1 MSSRL
6 DLVLRKCPG
15 HEEGIRLL
23 ASRDPS
29 GNLKYLDW
37 GAKILVSKQALALE
51 VADVLELFHKFQG
64 RYFGKRR
71 EQRVRPDIYTY
82 HPQDLAALRDN
93 LLKIKRT
100 QDRKRRTR
108 ERLYR
113 IEGEIETDVVY
124 DSPDLIVRHIKNKQ
138 ASVHYGLGTKWCIA
152 MLREG
157 YFEDY
162 ETQNATFFFFER
174 KKPLKDDLDKVAI
187 MVPRNVPHND
197 ATVEA
202 FTTLDQRVDMFS
214 LAKTFGVRVFD
225 IFKEVYERSERYPGS
240 AMFRICSGNAT
251 REELE
256 LAFARVA
263 KGTPETVRM
272 TLRAICCNDA
282 TPQSVLEEIVHRASE
297 LYVSATKTEAGRVSA
312 RRRDLNASELVR
324 DVMAA
329 TVIHPNTS
337 DDLRAEVTKDLRRR
351 RVKIDTIFREMRQGQ
366 IEVAYD
372 WVGRK
377 ARMSRGKYL
386 RLRREPTVAQLLT
399 NAQRWE
405 RRAIRERKRAE
416 TLQRKLAKKAAKR
429 KEQRCDTET

>member
-1 MSSRL
+1 MSTRL
-6 DLVLRKCPG
+6 DLVLQKHPD

-174 KKPLKDDLDKVAI
+174 KKPLKDDLDKVAL
-187 MVPRNVPHND
+187 MVPRSDD

-256 LAFARVA
+256 SAFAKVA

-297 LYVSATKTEAGRVSA
+297 LYVSATKADSGRTGRPSA
-312 RRRDLNASELVR
+312 RRRDLNASELAR

-329 TVIHPNTS
+329 TVIHPNAS
-337 DDLRAEVTKDLRRR
+337 DDLRAEVTKGLRRR

-366 IEVAYD
+366 IEVVYD

-377 ARMSRGKYL
+377 AKMSRGKYL

-405 RRAIRERKRAE
+405 RRAIRERKRAA
-416 TLQRKLAKKAAKR
+416 KLAKR
-429 KEQRCDTET
+429 KGQK